1 MSLLI
6 DGSVH
11 MITASLGSPALVEEL
26 QRIGRRTASESV
38 GRSVG
43 RAGAGARARA
53 GAAPASLR
61 PAQWRGADDAVD
73 GGWGASSPE
82 AHAAAAEGRGRH
94 GLCRGQGGWK
104 HALSLGRRRCW
115 SQSHNGHNERF
126 TSLTLESSFLTA
138 LSFIG
143 VHRQKLYDIQ
153 QFQH

>member
-1 MSLLI
+1 
-6 DGSVH
+6 

-26 QRIGRRTASESV
+26 QRIGRRTASESL
-38 GRSVG
+38 GRSVEQAPG
-43 RAGAGARARA
+43 RGRGVRA

-61 PAQWRGADDAVD
+61 PAKWRGGADDAVD

-82 AHAAAAEGRGRH
+82 AHEAAAAAEGRGRH
-94 GLCRGQGGWK
+94 GLCRGQEGWN
-104 HALSLGRRRCW
+104 HALSLRRRRCW

>member
-43 RAGAGARARA
+43 RSVELAPGRGRGVRA

-61 PAQWRGADDAVD
+61 PAQWRGRTTRSMADGVQAVPRRMRRRRRRGGDDTAYAEGKRDGTTLSHYDDDDA
-73 GGWGASSPE
+73 GAKVTMVTM
-82 AHAAAAEGRGRH
+82 RD
-94 GLCRGQGGWK
+94 
-104 HALSLGRRRCW
+104 SL
-115 SQSHNGHNERF
+115 
-126 TSLTLESSFLTA
+126 L
-138 LSFIG
+138 
-143 VHRQKLYDIQ
+143 
-153 QFQH
+153 